1 MHAVQCR
8 LLQRCCRFSSVHG
21 MLSEYVLNGNRREL
35 VGNVQ
40 ELLRRHVLVGCGRI
54 CQLVPAVQRRNLLCV
69 RLVF

>member
-1 MHAVQCR
+1 
-8 LLQRCCRFSSVHG
+8 